1 MATGIFVPVEE
12 YLRTVYEPDA
22 DYCDGEVI
30 ARNVGEHPHAWL
42 QGLLCAYLLRRRK
55 KWGITPV
62 PEQRIRIREGKYM
75 IPDVCVLLGTGP
87 WPKILTE
94 PPLIWIEIL
103 SSEDRPIR
111 VQRKIEDILEFGADY
126 VWVIDPETL
135 ESYVATKNK
144 RFELLDGVFRIDAM
158 NLIIPLHELEED

>member
-1 MATGIFVPVEE
+1 
-12 YLRTVYEPDA
+12 
-22 DYCDGEVI
+22 
-30 ARNVGEHPHAWL
+30 
-42 QGLLCAYLLRRRK
+42 
-55 KWGITPV
+55 
-62 PEQRIRIREGKYM
+62 M

-87 WPKILTE
+87 WPKILNE

-111 VQRKIEDILEFGADY
+111 VQRKIEDILEFGAGY

-144 RFELLDGVFRIDAM
+144 RSVLSDGVFHIDAL
-158 NLIIPLHELEED
+158 NLAIPLRELDED